1 MLVDST
7 AYYTKMYM
15 IEQERDNGKFAAK
28 GTELRT
34 VRSIRLTDSTW
45 DALEDKASEQDM
57 SKADYIEALVSGE
70 IEWELDNSNK
80 EQATEFDFDVD
91 EVVEI
96 LTEALT
102 LKPQAG
108 GAIKKEIKKAL
119 ELMGFEVE
127 GR

>member
-1 MLVDST
+1 
-7 AYYTKMYM
+7 M
-15 IEQERDNGKFAAK
+15 IDQERDNGKFAAK
-28 GTELRT
+28 GNENRT

-45 DALEDKASEQDM
+45 NALEDKASEQDM
-57 SKADYIEALVSGE
+57 SKADYIEALVNGE
-70 IEWELDNSNK
+70 VEWESEEADEDK
-80 EQATEFDFDVD
+80 TEFDFDIE

-127 GR
+127 SR

>member
-1 MLVDST
+1 
-7 AYYTKMYM
+7 M

-28 GTELRT
+28 GSELRT

-45 DALEDKASEQDM
+45 NALEDKASEQDM
-57 SKADYIEALVSGE
+57 SKADYLEALVSGE
-70 IEWELDNSNK
+70 IDWESDDFDK
-80 EQATEFDFDVD
+80 EQVAEFDID

-102 LKPQAG
+102 LKSNAG

-127 GR
+127 S

>member
-1 MLVDST
+1 
-7 AYYTKMYM
+7 
-15 IEQERDNGKFAAK
+15 
-28 GTELRT
+28 
-34 VRSIRLTDSTW
+34 
-45 DALEDKASEQDM
+45 M